1 MLSRVWKAGIRAK
14 CESLLPTMLERQTYK
29 LADKSLKCETHFGDL
44 YSVHDFIYF
53 LCSVINKSISKD
65 WFNMI
70 IIIMIT

>member
-29 LADKSLKCETHFGDL
+29 FADQSLECETHLGDY

-53 LCSVINKSISKD
+53 LNNQQKYIKELI
-65 WFNMI
+65 
-70 IIIMIT
+70 